1 MSEKITVTYYIS
13 DDGWVYTDSFG
24 AAMLEGRADRSTGI
38 TEKAGHRIL
47 TLPEHVDGMEVYIV
61 GFDAEY
67 DDTVTDVIIPD
78 GVGIIGSKAF
88 CGWRKL
94 RRVSVP
100 DSVQEITEGAFS
112 GTAIPHRV
120 QKKLYERELRVT
132 ENPEEVKH
140 P

>member
-1 MSEKITVTYYIS
+1 MSEKITVTYCIS
-13 DDGWVYTDSFG
+13 DNGWIYTDSFG
-24 AAMLEGRADRSTGI
+24 VAMLEGRTDREVGI
-38 TEKAGHRIL
+38 TEQRGRRIL
-47 TLPEHVDGMEVYIV
+47 TLPREVDGMEVYIV
-61 GFDAEY
+61 SLDAEY

-100 DSVQEITEGAFS
+100 DSVREISEGAFS
-112 GTAIPHRV
+112 GTAIPRRV
-120 QKKLYERELRVT
+120 QRELYRRTLPVS
-132 ENPEEVKH
+132 EE